1 MSVSTQ
7 IRNGFSSEVTKE
19 LNNRVEWVQNGNTQ
33 WLYEKRAWSRITFT
47 GVNQSVGDV
56 RLPNGKKVVFS
67 LESEGVD
74 GGYVGGVVTRMDG
87 RDAPRPILESV
98 SIKNTGRGD
107 IYNAG
112 LYEAEFSYKVF
123 SLSDLNTVEMA
134 FMVPT
139 NIVRI
144 EFGWHP
150 YPESKN
156 FIEGAIAGFNF
167 SANLDGSFSCSGK
180 IIGGVAN
187 TPFKI
192 TEAVNQPMGDGTS
205 TTRIVGIFDAI
216 KEDVDRALKLTRLD
230 DGRISNNSRA
240 PGDGNLKY
248 TKYKSTSD
256 DLVEVVAVANIEVEE
271 TQEATS
277 GDSLIRAYMS
287 LGSLIRYFNDKFMTN
302 SEYKYEI
309 QATATKDPLIKS
321 TNPSEFILRGEQ
333 GFYSENNDFG
343 RGFDVDDNVS
353 GLLISTELFTEIE
366 KSMNDAEVR
375 GEFAGGT
382 KTLNNF
388 LSSLFTKLKQRT
400 GGAYDLKLY
409 QTDPNN
415 TEVDKVVAIVND
427 KMDIQIEKSSST
439 KEYEFET
446 ISPKSIIKSM
456 NLSSNLDSD
465 MMLMA
470 RSSVSSDTPYP
481 AIERFFENYGLTIL
495 PRDKQPIQKSFS
507 ELAFPNFQ
515 VPSFFESQNISVK
528 PNTINIDNT
537 KKDLIESLT
546 KQWVELGDGLTDAKV
561 NSLTN
566 VLKNYYNSLSKS
578 NGDVGAPSGLVR
590 YAIDLSIEI
599 DGILG
604 IQVLDSFK
612 VDRLPNSM
620 KSSNIHFVVTEV
632 EHSISD
638 GNWTTKI
645 NGGMHIS
652 I

>member
-7 IRNGFSSEVTKE
+7 IRNGFSSKVTKE

-47 GVNQSVGDV
+47 GVNQSVDFERNPEQMV
-56 RLPNGKKVVFS
+56 I
-67 LESEGVD
+67 ESEGID

-98 SIKNTGRGD
+98 TLKNTGRGD

-123 SLSDLNTVEMA
+123 SLADLDRAELA

-150 YPESKN
+150 YSKN
-156 FIEGAIAGFNF
+156 QGVDFLEGAIAGFNF

-180 IIGGVAN
+180 IIGGAAN

-192 TEAVNQPMGDGTS
+192 TETVTEKSDKEGEDAKE
-205 TTRIVGIFDAI
+205 VGIFEAI
-216 KEDVDRALKLTRLD
+216 RISVDRGLSLTRKD
-230 DGRISNNSRA
+230 DGRIKNNRFV
-240 PGDGNLKY
+240 PGDGGIKVIDRGGGNG
-248 TKYKSTSD
+248 
-256 DLVEVVAVANIEVEE
+256 EIAVANIEVEE
-271 TQEATS
+271 TQKSTS
-277 GDSLIRAYMS
+277 GDSLIRAYIS
-287 LGSLIRYFNDKFMTN
+287 LDGLVKYFNDKFMKDTD
-302 SEYKYEI
+302 YKYVI
-309 QATATKDPLIKS
+309 NGTAIKDPLIKS
-321 TNPSEFILRGEQ
+321 ADPSLFILRNEQ
-333 GFYSENNDFG
+333 GNYTGNNNFSSPYNGDGVGGVF
-343 RGFDVDDNVS
+343 
-353 GLLISTELFTEIE
+353 ISTNLLSDIE
-366 KSMNDAEVR
+366 SQMKDAEVR
-375 GEFAGGT
+375 GEDAGGMN
-382 KTLNNF
+382 TLNNF
-388 LSSLFTKLKQRT
+388 LSSVFTKLKQNT
-400 GGAYDLKLY
+400 GGAYDLRIF

-415 TEVDKVVAIVND
+415 REMDRVIDIVNNARD
-427 KMDIQIEKSSST
+427 VTPPQSSN
-439 KEYEFET
+439 EYIFET
-446 ISPKSIIKSM
+446 ISPKSILKSM
-456 NLSSNLDSD
+456 SLSSNLDSD

-481 AIERFFENYGLTIL
+481 AIEQFFENYGL
-495 PRDKQPIQKSFS
+495 K
-507 ELAFPNFQ
+507 
-515 VPSFFESQNISVK
+515 VK
-528 PNTINIDNT
+528 PRTTQNTTDGNGEVKPTI
-537 KKDLIESLT
+537 KESLT
-546 KQWVELGDGLTDAKV
+546 SAWTDFGDAITDEKV
-561 NSLTN
+561 NSVSSTMR
-566 VLKNYYNSLSKS
+566 NYFNSLS
-578 NGDVGAPSGLVR
+578 NGKGAKGLVR
-590 YAIDLSIEI
+590 YAIDLSVEI

-638 GNWTTKI
+638 GNWNTKI
-645 NGGMHIS
+645 NGAMHIS